1 MAGCHLHLLA
11 MLPDTTP
18 AIADLIYSR
27 ADMNTTLPVRELM
40 WGIPGSNRMRAH
52 GRDDLGTA
60 VARAVRSYCPG
71 RRMAG
76 IRSWI
81 LVRPAA
87 RIL

>member
-1 MAGCHLHLLA
+1 

-60 VARAVRSYCPG
+60 VARAVRSYCPRTKNG
-71 RRMAG
+71 RYP
-76 IRSWI
+76 IVD